1 MILASQLHKRFAS
14 VHAVN
19 DVTLEIRPGEIF
31 GLLGPNGAGKST
43 TIRMLNNIIQPDEGA
58 ITYDGEPF
66 GERVRERIG
75 YLPEERGLYQKA
87 RILETI
93 LYFARL
99 KGVEDAAAK
108 KRAAG
113 WLRRF
118 GLEGSERRKVEELS
132 KGNQQKVQIIIALI
146 HEPQY
151 VILDEPASGLD
162 PVNQELLRE
171 IIDELRDSERVI
183 LYSTHQMELA
193 EQLCNRIV
201 LINRGRVVLSG
212 SVEEVRAQHSGN
224 NVMVEFQGDGAF
236 LRDLPPV
243 ESAEIH
249 ASRAELRLHAD
260 AGIDDILPHLIGRLR
275 VTRIER
281 ARPTLK
287 TIFIETVGRNAGETA
302 DAGQSAAGQSAAG
315 EVNR

>member
-1 MILASQLHKRFAS
+1 M
-14 VHAVN
+14 N
-19 DVTLEIRPGEIF
+19 DVTLEVRPGEIF

-43 TIRMLNNIIQPDEGA
+43 TIRMLNNIIQPDEGS

-66 GERVRERIG
+66 SERVRERIG
-75 YLPEERGLYQKA
+75 YLPEERGLYQKS

-99 KGVEDAAAK
+99 KGVEDGVARRRAAA
-108 KRAAG
+108 
-113 WLRRF
+113 WMHRF

-193 EQLCNRIV
+193 EQLCNRIA

-212 SVEEVRAQHSGN
+212 SVDEVRAGHGGN
-224 NVMVEFQGDGAF
+224 NVVVEFQGDGSF

-243 ESAEIH
+243 ESGAVH

-260 AGIDDILPHLIGRLR
+260 AGLEDILPHLIGRLK

-287 TIFIETVGRNAGETA
+287 TIFIETVGRGSADAA
-302 DAGQSAAGQSAAG
+302 DAGRPAAG